1 MRRMTTVALVLAG
14 SLLAACG
21 GDEAAAGDQS
31 AEMACENFRVLAGDV
46 QDGQLTNAEMRTAMQ
61 EVEGQASRS
70 DDERLAESARAMV
83 AAITA
88 VDDDRLAAAVADV
101 DEACIAGGY

>member
-1 MRRMTTVALVLAG
+1 MTIALALAG
-14 SLLAACG
+14 SLLAACGG

-46 QDGQLTNAEMRTAMQ
+46 QDGQLTNAEMRSAMQ

-70 DDERLAESARAMV
+70 DDKELAESARAMV

-101 DEACIAGGY
+101 DEACTAGGY